1 MTTVERS
8 TSLDV
13 TRLAEVELIEAWS
26 KGEPG
31 DRVRFAFPIAAP
43 ATDSIS
49 LAYAEIEPGGAIPW
63 HVDSAAEEIVLVLEG
78 RVEVSLEAY
87 ASAETT
93 PVELGCAVCLPA
105 GRVHRVSNPG
115 PGKSRTVHV
124 FGAAGVAVTFADPL
138 MPFEKRTIG
147 EAG

>member
-1 MTTVERS
+1 MTIVDRS

-13 TRLAEVELIEAWS
+13 TRLAELELVEAWS

-43 ATDSIS
+43 ATGSVS

-63 HVDSAAEEIVLVLEG
+63 HADSAAEEIVLVLEG
-78 RVEVSLEAY
+78 RVEVSLETY
-87 ASAETT
+87 RSAETT
-93 PVELGCAVCLPA
+93 PVDAGCAVCFPA
-105 GRVHRVSNPG
+105 GRAHRVHNPG
-115 PGKSRTVHV
+115 PGSSRTVHI

-138 MPFEKRTIG
+138 MPFDQRTIG
-147 EAG
+147 EAS